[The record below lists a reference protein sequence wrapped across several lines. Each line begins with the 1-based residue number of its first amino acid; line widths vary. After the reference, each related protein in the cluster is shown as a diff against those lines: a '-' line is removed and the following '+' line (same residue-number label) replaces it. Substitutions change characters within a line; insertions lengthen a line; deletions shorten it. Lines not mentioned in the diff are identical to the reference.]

1 MPGAPGDG
9 RSARPSR
16 PTDATR
22 RALVSAATVVFAERG
37 YEAASVR
44 DITGKA
50 KVNQGAITYHF
61 GGKSGLYLE
70 VLRAVR
76 ESMSAQP
83 LLSLATLDTYPTE
96 EALRRF
102 VLQTLMPL
110 AESARFKR
118 SLRIF
123 AWEQLKPTAIRQKLS
138 REEPFPTVMLAQAV
152 VRRFMPAANDRRIA
166 IAAAWLMGQTI
177 TFIRDAEWLA
187 APPFG
192 LRFDRAG
199 LQELAERLTALAL
212 GGLANL

>member
-1 MPGAPGDG
+1 MPDAAGDG

-22 RALVSAATVVFAERG
+22 RALMGAAIVVFAERG

-70 VLRAVR
+70 VLRSVR

-83 LLSLATLDTYPTE
+83 LLSLATLDVFPPE
-96 EALRRF
+96 EALHLF
-102 VLQTLMPL
+102 ILQTLMPL

-152 VRRFMPAANDRRIA
+152 VRRFMPTAGDRRIA

-177 TFIRDAEWLA
+177 TFVRDAEWLA
-187 APPFG
+187 AAPFG

-199 LQELAERLTALAL
+199 VEDLADGLTALAL